1 MVHEIYGDTLF
12 TPEKECL
19 EEFPSPETLRK
30 RFIIST
36 KPPKEYLKAKET
48 KGKGNESKDK
58 DSEAWGGEIA
68 SSDDNKV
75 DIYMP

>member
-19 EEFPSPETLRK
+19 EEFPSPESLKK

-48 KGKGNESKDK
+48 KPKGNESKEK
-58 DSEAWGGEIA
+58 DAEAWGGEIA
-68 SSDDNKV
+68 SSDDKV
-75 DIYMP
+75 H